1 MIKNDIVLTSIN
13 NNNIFRNYYLNLKKF
28 NNLENTRI
36 IFVTDKKTPNSCYEE
51 YKKFSKKG
59 LNIVFLILKNKKNF
73 KKTFCY

>member
-36 IFVTDKKTPNSCYEE
+36 IFVTDKKPQILVM
-51 YKKFSKKG
+51 K
-59 LNIVFLILKNKKNF
+59 NIKNF
-73 KKTFCY
+73 LKKVLT